1 MSTFGMC
8 LCVCKR
14 SSKERTWIL
23 CCLVLVLDVARKK
36 KNCYDLELEDTRN
49 KRHNQNYNSVIK
61 EHSSS
66 LDHIN
71 IYDDKYSGNQF
82 SFGLPEIPL
91 ASKKDAVA
99 AVPSFSWISPF
110 ASATWLR
117 IKCHFVINVSYEER
131 FPMLF
136 RFRLSPLVLKVHEEI
151 QFLRLVRSRA

>member
-91 ASKKDAVA
+91 ASEKDAVA
-99 AVPSFSWISPF
+99 AVPSFS
-110 ASATWLR
+110 
-117 IKCHFVINVSYEER
+117 
-131 FPMLF
+131 
-136 RFRLSPLVLKVHEEI
+136 
-151 QFLRLVRSRA
+151 